1 VRRLRIEIRSDSVLL
16 DGYVNAVGRDSKPII
31 TPHGRVVE
39 QIEPR
44 AFQRALDRASNVEL
58 RLNHDK
64 TRKLGSTQE
73 KNLELFEDNIGL
85 RAIATVT
92 DPEVIQKAREKK
104 LKGWSFGQ
112 YVLKDSLEERA
123 NEIPRRH
130 VQELDMFEV
139 SIIDDRMS
147 PCYVGTSIEQ
157 RADKEMVAEQRG
169 DEFRAVTVDEA
180 KIDYSEFENTIKK
193 LKGEK

>member
-1 VRRLRIEIRSDSVLL
+1 MRIEIRNDSVLL

-44 AFQRALDRASNVEL
+44 AFQKALDRANNVEL
-58 RLNHDK
+58 LLNHDK
-64 TRKLGSTQE
+64 TRRLGSTQD

-92 DPEVIQKAREKK
+92 DPEIIQKAREKK
-104 LKGWSFGQ
+104 LRGWSFGQ
-112 YVLKDSLEERA
+112 YVNKDSIEERA
-123 NEIPRRH
+123 NDIPRRH
-130 VQELDMFEV
+130 VEDLDLFEV

-147 PCYVGTSIEQ
+147 PCYTGTSIEQ
-157 RADKEMVAEQRG
+157 RADKEVVAEQRG
-169 DEFRAVTVDEA
+169 DEFSAVTIDET
-180 KIDYSEFENTIKK
+180 KIDYSEFENKIKK
-193 LKGEK
+193 LKGE